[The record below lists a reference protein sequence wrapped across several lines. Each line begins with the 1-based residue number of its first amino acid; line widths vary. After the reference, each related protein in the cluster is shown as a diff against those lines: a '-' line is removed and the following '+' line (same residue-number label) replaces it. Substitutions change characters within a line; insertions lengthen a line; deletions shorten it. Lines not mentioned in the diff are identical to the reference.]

1 MHSPFMAILFSA
13 TVLSSVLGASKCCA
27 LENEI
32 PGSQPLGT
40 ALSDESLSENRGG
53 QTIQTNVNNLD
64 AMLYDNQAIA
74 NVTGSNNIT
83 TGALAGATGF
93 PTVVQNSG
101 NNVIIQN
108 ATIINLQ
115 VQ

>member
-1 MHSPFMAILFSA
+1 MRSLLRTTLVGVAVMSA
-13 TVLSSVLGASKCCA
+13 LIGAPPCLASDTDA
-27 LENEI
+27 A
-32 PGSQPLGT
+32 PDSTLGT
-40 ALSDESLSENRGG
+40 PLTAESLAENRGG
-53 QTIQTNVNNLD
+53 QAIQMNLNDLD
-64 AMLYDNQAIA
+64 AKLYDNQAIA
-74 NVTGSNNIT
+74 NITGSNYVT